1 MSSTF
6 APWVSANAPAV
17 AASSATQ
24 NAVESTRATPG
35 RFYGRLRRFM
45 RSRSAGQTG
54 ARARADGIAS
64 DASAARPEDGNDKRC
79 LGWVLSDVPAEE
91 ELPGRPHEEDHGE
104 NAEG

>member
-35 RFYGRLRRFM
+35 RFYVASEAATRRKKSW
-45 RSRSAGQTG
+45 RIDQTEKIT
-54 ARARADGIAS
+54 AKMPSPTAIT
-64 DASAARPEDGNDKRC
+64 
-79 LGWVLSDVPAEE
+79 
-91 ELPGRPHEEDHGE
+91 
-104 NAEG
+104 